1 MAWRHPTRVSQKLQ
15 LGGCWR
21 GSAKDPDLSSL
32 LGVRGDALYQNAKSR
47 LALFPRRT
55 GMCVSLLSAPRKRRG
70 LRFLRNVCEKSAKE
84 ASKGMEENA
93 VKAGEKN
100 VVKVFY

>member
-1 MAWRHPTRVSQKLQ
+1 
-15 LGGCWR
+15 
-21 GSAKDPDLSSL
+21 
-32 LGVRGDALYQNAKSR
+32 
-47 LALFPRRT
+47 
-55 GMCVSLLSAPRKRRG
+55 MCVSLLSAPRKRRG